1 MTEDFAAC
9 PLTRGRR
16 ILVAVDGSQHA
27 EQAVEQAISLGGV
40 CSSELYALSV
50 AEVIPEYLAE
60 APQLF
65 ERKQQE
71 AREIAEKACEK
82 IKGAGLACE
91 TLTHFSD
98 QPAEAILKEAKDK
111 EIDLI
116 VMGTR
121 GRSLLARLLLGS
133 VAQRVIAHAPCPV
146 MVIPG

>member
-9 PLTRGRR
+9 PLTRGRK
-16 ILVAVDGSQHA
+16 ILVAVDGSPHA
-27 EQAVEQAISLGGV
+27 DHAVDQAISLGGV
-40 CSSELYALSV
+40 CSSQLYALSV

-65 ERKQQE
+65 ERKQEE
-71 AREIAEKACEK
+71 ARGIAEKACEK

-91 TLTHFSD
+91 ALVHSND
-98 QPAEAILKEAKDK
+98 QPAEAILKEAKAK

>member
-16 ILVAVDGSQHA
+16 ILVAVDGSPHA
-27 EQAVEQAISLGGV
+27 EHAVDQAISLGGI
-40 CSSELYALSV
+40 CNSQIYALSV

-65 ERKQQE
+65 ERKEQE
-71 AREIAEKACEK
+71 AREIAVKACDK
-82 IKGAGLACE
+82 IKNAGLECE
-91 TLTHFSD
+91 VLTHFNE
-98 QPAEAILKEAKDK
+98 QPAEVILKEAKDK